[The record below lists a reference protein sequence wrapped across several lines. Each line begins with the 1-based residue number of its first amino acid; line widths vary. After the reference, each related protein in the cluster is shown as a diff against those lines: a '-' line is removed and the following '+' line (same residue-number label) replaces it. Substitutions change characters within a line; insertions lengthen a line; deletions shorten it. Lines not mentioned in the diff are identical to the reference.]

1 MGLGQA
7 REISGQLDALCSQ
20 GWRNLPNAGLHAQRA
35 GARMVGRTT
44 AASLGLSACTSVLT
58 EALGGRGRLLREDRA
73 PSGIHGLGLPEPCH
87 DGD

>member
-1 MGLGQA
+1 
-7 REISGQLDALCSQ
+7 
-20 GWRNLPNAGLHAQRA
+20 
-35 GARMVGRTT
+35 MVGRTT